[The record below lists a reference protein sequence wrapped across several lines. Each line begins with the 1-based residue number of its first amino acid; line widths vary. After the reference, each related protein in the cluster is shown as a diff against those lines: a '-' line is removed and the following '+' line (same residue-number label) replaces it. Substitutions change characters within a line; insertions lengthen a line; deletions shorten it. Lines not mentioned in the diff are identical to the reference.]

1 MRLWDTRDRQERE
14 LLLLL
19 LLLLLNIFSFSLAR
33 LDRMGRCFLWS
44 PQSSRTLWFSS
55 VDEDYSRGR
64 NAPKNPLD
72 SFLFVF
78 FSAKNLKY
86 KNRKKHHKRIHLR
99 KHTHTRTTIF
109 ICPPCDSNS
118 LRGICNKIFFRCVSR
133 AWEHREADRRERQ
146 QQEKKRKERKE
157 RKKKK
162 KTVILKMNVEGITS
176 SLTTTTERVI
186 ECIYRLSTPC
196 PCLSL
201 PPHTITEPPSSVKI
215 SFYIRNYSVLY
226 IPMYYS

>member
-14 LLLLL
+14 LLLL

-72 SFLFVF
+72 SFLFCLFF

-86 KNRKKHHKRIHLR
+86 KKRKKHPKRIHLR
-99 KHTHTRTTIF
+99 KHTHTHNSIHL
-109 ICPPCDSNS
+109 PPVRLQFSPRN
-118 LRGICNKIFFRCVSR
+118 RVCNKIFFRCVSR

-162 KTVILKMNVEGITS
+162 KLLFWRWMS
-176 SLTTTTERVI
+176 RVS
-186 ECIYRLSTPC
+186 RRRWRRRQ
-196 PCLSL
+196 
-201 PPHTITEPPSSVKI
+201 SV
-215 SFYIRNYSVLY
+215 
-226 IPMYYS
+226 